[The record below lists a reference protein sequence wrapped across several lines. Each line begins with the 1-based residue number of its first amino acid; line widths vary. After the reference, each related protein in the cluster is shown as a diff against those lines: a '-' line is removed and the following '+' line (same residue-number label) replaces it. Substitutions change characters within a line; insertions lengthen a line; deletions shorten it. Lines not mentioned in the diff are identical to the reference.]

1 MLPIIVGKWN
11 YTDFTSKVAQTNA
24 TEMTFFKADE
34 VSKCTYK
41 QINWDDSVDSFVK
54 RLGFI

>member
-1 MLPIIVGKWN
+1 LIVGRWS
-11 YTDFTSKVAQTNA
+11 YQDFTSKVAATNA
-24 TEMTFFKADE
+24 AEITFFKADE
-34 VSKCTYK
+34 AAKCNYK